1 MAIIFA
7 VDLAVIFAVDLAVI
21 FAVDYLAVIF
31 AVDLAEKLRLS
42 RNVAPLQKRCT
53 FAEKLRLCRKVAP
66 LWKSCAFAEKLHLC
80 GKVAHLRKSC
90 TFCTFQ
96 GSPAPASRLTLQ
108 MHCHLLNFPDVCFCS
123 LPDIIELAVIF
134 AVDLAVIFAV
144 DLAVIFAHSLLK
156 MRFFFSVK
164 GRVISARRSVETLA
178 TFAAMSLPTIC
189 ADQETAST
197 TARGDSFTIC

>member
-1 MAIIFA
+1 
-7 VDLAVIFAVDLAVI
+7 
-21 FAVDYLAVIF
+21 
-31 AVDLAEKLRLS
+31 
-42 RNVAPLQKRCT
+42 
-53 FAEKLRLCRKVAP
+53 
-66 LWKSCAFAEKLHLC
+66 
-80 GKVAHLRKSC
+80 
-90 TFCTFQ
+90 
-96 GSPAPASRLTLQ
+96 

-123 LPDIIELAVIF
+123 LPDIIE
-134 AVDLAVIFAV
+134 LAVIFAV

-197 TARGDSFTIC
+197 TARGDSFTIDMV